1 MKNYTDF
8 YFKLIKQKENNMSL
22 YLVREVKALT

>member
-8 YFKLIKQKENNMSL
+8 YLKLIKQKENNMSL